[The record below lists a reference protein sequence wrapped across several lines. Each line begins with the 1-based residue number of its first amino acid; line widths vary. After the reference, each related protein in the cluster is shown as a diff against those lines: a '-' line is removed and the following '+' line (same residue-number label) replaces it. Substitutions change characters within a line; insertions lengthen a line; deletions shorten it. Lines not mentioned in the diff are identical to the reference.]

1 MQGLQPSIGLH
12 SLAGEALGQLEAGG
26 EYCATQV
33 ALSPD
38 GQLLATASEEPSPGL
53 ALWAWRTVGSRSP
66 AHPLPPALEHP
77 WAAPR
82 QRRTA
87 AGWRT

>member
-1 MQGLQPSIGLH
+1 VQGLQPSIGLH

-66 AHPLPPALEHP
+66 AHPLPPASGASLGRRP
-77 WAAPR
+77 

-87 AGWRT
+87 VGWRT